1 MFYQNSNDLV
11 KRASMESQHS
21 QNSYQTSNHLIK
33 NLHGQFGTEFGDKAN
48 ILPSSNYTSSSN
60 NYSSID
66 SISNK
71 FNDVVKD
78 IFKFVRSSIIE
89 GNDPIDGVS
98 ASIDS
103 TGGASEYTGPAT
115 TAGSATT
122 AGPSGASVSP
132 SLGSATSA
140 STEPASASISDE
152 STSSTQ
158 PETQKAI
165 KLQPPQGV
173 SAISDIPN
181 GATITFKE
189 SEGASSYK
197 VTAVPNGG
205 EFIGPYSPITA
216 NGLKAGV
223 SYTFTVTATND
234 KTPDATSMPSTP
246 SASTI
251 IKSQDDI
258 YQDSQKAN
266 IDNQNRNYNM
276 QDQNSASMRQN
287 EQIGANPDAIRIQNN
302 EYMIQ
307 QRENNRRI
315 KTINDIIATDDKRTR
330 NNWVEV
336 VDKDGISKYGYITNN
351 NIFQV
356 WYIPGNP
363 ANNPVNWFTNEPIK
377 RNDGVLGC
385 PKFPATINTIQISNS
400 WDNIKPYD
408 GVYSRYDD
416 KVPVFF
422 LTESGVRD
430 VNRSYKKSGLFSCGS
445 ETKNIAVKERPSADF
460 DFEQNNDNPYKQG
473 CFVVKSGKSITGDL
487 AKSGF
492 KFQDD
497 LGKTSISKCKRRTED
512 LGRSF
517 FFMAENSDAIKN
529 KADCYVYA
537 TNGVPNIETIVSL
550 DEKGASCYN
559 VNSKEAEEDGYM
571 KAYESTI
578 LPRMYGTKQTTT
590 TKTPAKC
597 PPGYNKPTA
606 DVNNKNYCYT
616 TLKKDCNEACAK
628 KNCVSNG
635 GKWIPT
641 DSRYNPYTC
650 QMAEPKVE
658 KQNSQSI
665 SLYSLKT
672 TGPTGVDT
680 LEPEKPGLIGK
691 IAFITHNGEKREYP
705 RELLKTDTGM
715 SMNLNDVAFMEVG
728 NYDTRSKTDNYGVNG
743 SGDNGID
750 GITFEECK
758 KRCVENKN
766 SGGFVFTGSKNG
778 GVGKCQLKHKD
789 KMFPIGLRQSDP
801 TKTLVLKMPAIQES
815 VSNDC
820 RMAGQI
826 QRDGT
831 TKKTYVGVDS
841 LQYAYYLD
849 GGFMKND
856 TKCDVTKYV
865 PQVNKVKPVDANQ
878 LARQYNKQTVD
889 TKQQIAGALTAP
901 PSSGNDGAMTQGF
914 TIREGIINNA
924 DVTGTADF
932 SGSSYDTTMS
942 GVSSNIM
949 KIGNATR
956 QQETINAFKNESNIR
971 LIAESYKFILWTILA
986 ILAVMAILKLK
997 EKFSDGSEE
1006 DSIMGAISSLGAGV
1020 SMDDIGD
1027 KTESVKNSLSE
1038 SVDQIQEGA
1047 RDAAGGITEGANNAV
1062 SGIENGITN
1071 ISSGISNAGNRMSQI
1086 TDNVSNMLPS
1096 SSGSSSGSGMPSRG
1110 GRLRRK

>member
-21 QNSYQTSNHLIK
+21 QNSYQTSNNLIK
-33 NLHGQFGTEFGDKAN
+33 NLHGQFGTEFGDKAH
-48 ILPSSNYTSSSN
+48 ILPTANHASTND
-60 NYSSID
+60 YSSID

-78 IFKFVRSSIIE
+78 IFKYVRSSIIE
-89 GNDPIDGVS
+89 GNEGRDGVVS
-98 ASIDS
+98 ASTDNI
-103 TGGASEYTGPAT
+103 GGDASEYPSAAGGVTSVTTNEPA
-115 TAGSATT
+115 AAPP
-122 AGPSGASVSP
+122 AGPSTEKVISTVSAPSSQSSV
-132 SLGSATSA
+132 
-140 STEPASASISDE
+140 
-152 STSSTQ
+152 
-158 PETQKAI
+158 I
-165 KLQPPQGV
+165 KLNPPQSV

-216 NGLKAGV
+216 NGLKTGV
-223 SYTFTVTATND
+223 SYTFTVTAVND
-234 KTPDATSMPSTP
+234 KTPDTQSMPSTP
-246 SASTI
+246 SSSTI
-251 IKSQDDI
+251 IKSQDEL
-258 YQDSQKAN
+258 YQESQKAN
-266 IDNQNRNYNM
+266 IDNQNKNYNM
-276 QDQNSASMRQN
+276 QDQNSASSRQN
-287 EQIGANPDAIRIQNN
+287 EQISTNPNAIRVQNN

-315 KTINDIIATDDKRTR
+315 KTISDIIATDDKRTR

-336 VDKDGISKYGYITNN
+336 VDKDGLSKYGYITNN

-385 PKFPATINTIQISNS
+385 PKFPATINKIQISNS
-400 WDNIKPYD
+400 WDNIKPYE
-408 GVYSRYDD
+408 GVYSKYDD

-460 DFEQNNDNPYKQG
+460 DFEQNNGNPYKQG

-529 KADCYVYA
+529 KADCYVYTA
-537 TNGVPNIETIVSL
+537 NGVPNIETIVSL

-606 DVNNKNYCYT
+606 DVNNKNYCYASWKT
-616 TLKKDCNEACAK
+616 ECNEACAK

-635 GKWIPT
+635 GKWIPA
-641 DSRYNPYTC
+641 DYRYNPYTC
-650 QMAEPKVE
+650 QMAEPKVD
-658 KQNSQSI
+658 KQHSQSI

-680 LEPEKPGLIGK
+680 LEPEKPGLVGK
-691 IAFITHNGEKREYP
+691 IAFITHNGERREYP
-705 RELLKTDTGM
+705 RELLKTDTGI
-715 SMNLNDVAFMEVG
+715 SMNLNDVAFMEIG

-743 SGDNGID
+743 AGDNGID

-766 SGGFVFTGSKNG
+766 SGGFVFTGSKTG

-789 KMFPIGLRQSDP
+789 KMFPIGVRQSDP
-801 TKTLVLKMPAIQES
+801 TKILVLKLPAIQES
-815 VSNDC
+815 VSSDC

-831 TKKTYVGVDS
+831 TKNTYVGVDS

-878 LARQYNKQTVD
+878 LARQYTKQTVE
-889 TKQQIAGALTAP
+889 TKEQIAGALTAP
-901 PSSGNDGAMTQGF
+901 PSSGNDGAITQGF
-914 TIREGIINNA
+914 TIREGNINSG
-924 DVTGTADF
+924 DLTGTADF
-932 SGSSYDTTMS
+932 TGSSYDTKIG
-942 GVSSNIM
+942 GVSENII

-956 QQETINAFKNESNIR
+956 QQETINAFKNESNVR
-971 LIAESYKFILWTILA
+971 LIAESYKFIIWTILA

-997 EKFSDGSEE
+997 EEFSDGADE

-1027 KTESVKNSLSE
+1027 KTESVKNTLSE
-1038 SVDQIQEGA
+1038 SLDQVQEGA
-1047 RDAAGGITEGANNAV
+1047 RDAASGITEGANNAV
-1062 SGIENGITN
+1062 SGIGNGINN
-1071 ISSGISNAGNRMSQI
+1071 ISSGISNAGNRMSEL
-1086 TDNVSNMLPS
+1086 TNNVSNMLPS
-1096 SSGSSSGSGMPSRG
+1096 GSSSGSYPGSGSSSGSGSAMPSRG